1 MSEWEDRKVWINSRG
16 VIEKQSGS
24 CGVTQVILST
34 RSSSC
39 GTISC
44 IKPASEE
51 DLEKQAVVI
60 REQEETIR
68 SQETRLRVAERD
80 LAVEKAKADELFKR
94 MVRVEQV
101 AAHPEFTPGF
111 KEERRRM
118 WNQINLIGVL
128 AGLCLGVLV
137 AVVAVMAVS

>member
-1 MSEWEDRKVWINSRG
+1 MQSEEVNRIT
-16 VIEKQSGS
+16 
-24 CGVTQVILST
+24 VTE
-34 RSSSC
+34 
-39 GTISC
+39 GTITY
-44 IKPASEE
+44 IKSASEE
-51 DLEKQAVVI
+51 DLERQAATI
-60 REQEETIR
+60 REQEETIH

-80 LAVEKAKADELFKR
+80 LAVERARADELFKR

>member
-1 MSEWEDRKVWINSRG
+1 MEAGERFVEGPGSDEEPQEVQIYHLTRVVPPECAVTVSEGK
-16 VIEKQSGS
+16 
-24 CGVTQVILST
+24 LSYVE
-34 RSSSC
+34 
-39 GTISC
+39 
-44 IKPASEE
+44 PASA
-51 DLEKQAVVI
+51 KTV
-60 REQEETIR
+60 EQ
-68 SQETRLRVAERD
+68 QETRLRIAERD
-80 LAVEKAKADELFKR
+80 LARERARADELFKR

>member
-1 MSEWEDRKVWINSRG
+1 MSERKDRK
-16 VIEKQSGS
+16 EQSGS
-24 CGVTQVILST
+24 CGVTQIALPPQ
-34 RSSSC
+34 SSSV
-39 GTISC
+39 GTISY
-44 IKPASEE
+44 IKLASEE

-68 SQETRLRVAERD
+68 SQETRLRVTERD

-101 AAHPEFTPGF
+101 AAHP
-111 KEERRRM
+111 
-118 WNQINLIGVL
+118 QINLIGVL

>member
-1 MSEWEDRKVWINSRG
+1 MSERKDRK
-16 VIEKQSGS
+16 EQSGS
-24 CGVTQVILST
+24 SGVTQIALPPQ
-34 RSSSC
+34 SSSV
-39 GTISC
+39 GTISY
-44 IKPASEE
+44 IKLASEE

-60 REQEETIR
+60 KEQEETIR
-68 SQETRLRVAERD
+68 SQETRLRVTERD
-80 LAVEKAKADELFKR
+80 LAVERARADELFKR

>member
-1 MSEWEDRKVWINSRG
+1 MSERKDRK
-16 VIEKQSGS
+16 EQSGS
-24 CGVTQVILST
+24 CGVTQIALPPQ
-34 RSSSC
+34 SSSV
-39 GTISC
+39 GTISY
-44 IKPASEE
+44 IKLASEE

-60 REQEETIR
+60 KEQEETIR
-68 SQETRLRVAERD
+68 SQETRLRIAERD
-80 LAVEKAKADELFKR
+80 LAVERARADELFKR